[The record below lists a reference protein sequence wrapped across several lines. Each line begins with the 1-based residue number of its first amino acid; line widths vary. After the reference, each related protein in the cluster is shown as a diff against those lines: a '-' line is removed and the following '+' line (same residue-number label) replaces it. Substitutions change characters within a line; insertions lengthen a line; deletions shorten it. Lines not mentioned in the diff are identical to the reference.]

1 MNLVIPIA
9 IGVALTGTAPPEDVV
24 KMDMRFDSTDCKVG
38 ETMRLFVTVDLK
50 EGWTGSAGKV
60 PNFILQVDAPACV
73 EMQGPR
79 VKGVRSLS
87 RIGFLRPP
95 EEKMMEGRETSFE
108 FKLTKSPGADERF
121 AVNLIGYATDA
132 EQTDVWYVRRR
143 MALPLAKGAKAAR
156 IDESPSKWG
165 IGNELELG
173 DKAVP
178 FKLPQADGTNV
189 DLSQYLGKKNIIVS
203 TYRAFW

>member
-1 MNLVIPIA
+1 MNLIIPMA
-9 IGVALTGTAPPEDVV
+9 ICVALTGTAPPEDVI
-24 KMDMRFDSTDCKVG
+24 KMDMRIDSAERKVG
-38 ETMRLFVTVDLK
+38 ESMRLFVTVDLK

-73 EMQGPR
+73 EMKGPR
-79 VKGVRSLS
+79 LEGVRNLS
-87 RIGFLRPP
+87 RNGFLRPP

-108 FKLTKSPGADERF
+108 FKLTKAPGADDRF

-143 MALPLAKGAKAAR
+143 MALAKGATATR